1 MTTVN
6 TFDDILDILD
16 RNPEYQEALR
26 QRVLDE
32 EHRRLPERIDRA
44 VKAVEELAQ
53 TVAEFVQR
61 TNETLA
67 NHETRLERVEGQ
79 IADLND
85 VTNRV
90 LETLADIQNRLATV
104 EDKVDALADVPERL
118 RNVEDKV
125 DALADVPERLRNV
138 EDKVDALAD
147 VPERLRNVEDKVDAL
162 ADVPERLRK
171 VEDKVDALADV
182 PERLAN
188 VETTVDTMQ
197 GQMSSMQS
205 QIGTMQGQLNNLNG
219 TDYERRIV
227 RRSRGIVERQL
238 GIRQAQL
245 LQAVTVPDN
254 TTVPNLLR
262 NAVAGG
268 AISGEQEEDVDDAD
282 IILFGNTSDGSD
294 SYVVA
299 EVSITIDDHDVDRAY
314 RRAAVLHTA
323 SGVPAKAAVIGAQI
337 SDANRERAENLNV
350 GVVIAAPRDRG

>member
-16 RNPEYQEALR
+16 RNPEYKEALR
-26 QRVLDE
+26 RRVLDE

-44 VKAVEELAQ
+44 VKAVDDLAQ
-53 TVAEFVQR
+53 TIAEFVRQ

-67 NHETRLERVEGQ
+67 NHEARLERVEGQ

-90 LETLADIQNRLATV
+90 LETVSDIQNRLATV
-104 EDKVDALADVPERL
+104 EAKVDALADVPERL
-118 RNVEDKV
+118 EKLEAKV
-125 DALADVPERLRNV
+125 DALTDVPERLT
-138 EDKVDALAD
+138 
-147 VPERLRNVEDKVDAL
+147 
-162 ADVPERLRK
+162 
-171 VEDKVDALADV
+171 
-182 PERLAN
+182 N

-197 GQMSSMQS
+197 GQIGTMQGQMSS
-205 QIGTMQGQLNNLNG
+205 MQGQLNNLTG

-227 RRSRGIVERQL
+227 RRSRGLVERQL
-238 GIRQAQL
+238 GIGQARL

-254 TTVPNLLR
+254 TTVPDLLR
-262 NAVAGG
+262 NAVMGG
-268 AISGEQEEDVDDAD
+268 LISGEQEEDVDEAD
-282 IILFGNTSDGSD
+282 LILFGNTSDGSD

-314 RRAAVLHTA
+314 RRAAILNVA

-337 SDANRERAENLNV
+337 SDANRQRAESLNV
-350 GVVIAAPRDRG
+350 GVVIAAPRVRG

>member
-1 MTTVN
+1 M
-6 TFDDILDILD
+6 
-16 RNPEYQEALR
+16 
-26 QRVLDE
+26 
-32 EHRRLPERIDRA
+32 
-44 VKAVEELAQ
+44 
-53 TVAEFVQR
+53 
-61 TNETLA
+61 
-67 NHETRLERVEGQ
+67 
-79 IADLND
+79 ND

-262 NAVAGG
+262 NAVVGG

-350 GVVIAAPRDRG
+350 GVVIAAPRARG

>member
-32 EHRRLPERIDRA
+32 ERRRLPERIDRA
-44 VKAVEELAQ
+44 VKAVDDLAQ
-53 TVAEFVQR
+53 TVAEFVRQ

-67 NHETRLERVEGQ
+67 KHDARQERAEGQ
-79 IADLND
+79 IANLNAA
-85 VTNRV
+85 TERV
-90 LETLADIQNRLATV
+90 LETVADIQNRLATV

-118 RNVEDKV
+118 EKLEAKV
-125 DALADVPERLRNV
+125 DALTDVPERLT
-138 EDKVDALAD
+138 
-147 VPERLRNVEDKVDAL
+147 
-162 ADVPERLRK
+162 
-171 VEDKVDALADV
+171 
-182 PERLAN
+182 N

-205 QIGTMQGQLNNLNG
+205 QIGTMQGQLNNLTG
-219 TDYERRIV
+219 TEYERRIV
-227 RRSRGIVERQL
+227 RRSRGLVERQL
-238 GIRQAQL
+238 GIRQARL

-254 TTVPNLLR
+254 TTVPDLLR

-268 AISGEQEEDVDDAD
+268 VISGEQEEDVDEAD
-282 IILFGNTSDGSD
+282 LILFGNTSDGSD

-314 RRAAVLHTA
+314 RRAAVLHAA
-323 SGVPAKAAVIGAQI
+323 SGVLAKAAVIGAQI
-337 SDANRERAENLNV
+337 SEANRERAESLNV
-350 GVVIAAPRDRG
+350 GVVIAAPRVRG

>member
-125 DALADVPERLRNV
+125 DALADVPERLR
-138 EDKVDALAD
+138 K
-147 VPERLRNVEDKVDAL
+147 VEDKVDAL

-314 RRAAVLHTA
+314 RRAAVLHAA

-350 GVVIAAPRDRG
+350 GVVIAAPRARG

>member
-147 VPERLRNVEDKVDAL
+147 VPERLR
-162 ADVPERLRK
+162 K

-188 VETTVDTMQ
+188 VETTVDTMQGQMSSMQ

-350 GVVIAAPRDRG
+350 GVVIAAPRARG